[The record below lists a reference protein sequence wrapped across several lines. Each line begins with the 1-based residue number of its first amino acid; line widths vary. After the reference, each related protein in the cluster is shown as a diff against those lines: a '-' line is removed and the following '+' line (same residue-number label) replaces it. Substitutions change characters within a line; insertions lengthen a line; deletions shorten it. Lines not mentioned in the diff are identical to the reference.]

1 MEDILW
7 IEDIVENIPTTPFL
21 STYIVDTVGFIDP
34 HKVVVWRNKFLALGS
49 AQNKSVSE
57 MRIES
62 FGHGRFKCPFSQVER
77 DLDL

>member
-1 MEDILW
+1 LG
-7 IEDIVENIPTTPFL
+7 L
-21 STYIVDTVGFIDP
+21 IDP
-34 HKVVVWRNKFLALGS
+34 HKVAVRRNTFLALGS
-49 AQNKSVSE
+49 AQNESVSE